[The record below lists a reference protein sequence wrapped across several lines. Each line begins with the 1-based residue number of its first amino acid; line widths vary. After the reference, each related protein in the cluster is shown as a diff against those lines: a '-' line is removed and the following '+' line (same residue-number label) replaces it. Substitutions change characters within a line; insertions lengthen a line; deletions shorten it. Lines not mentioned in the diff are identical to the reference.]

1 MHTQNHR
8 LKTRKLLFTSARN
21 ACIYLL
27 AAASLEA
34 VAADWTSI
42 SKTKQDEV
50 LVDMDSYNESAG
62 IPYISTKTL
71 YVKPQNYR
79 KISPKFSYSESHS
92 TTQFNC
98 SAHTYKINSAQFY
111 SANKKL
117 VGSDKGDIS
126 FKPIIAGTKDAELA
140 SLVCQVHKMVGGN

>member
-1 MHTQNHR
+1 M
-8 LKTRKLLFTSARN
+8 KLTNSLDITPRR
-21 ACIYLL
+21 ACVHAIGIFLCCT
-27 AAASLEA
+27 AFCAS
-34 VAADWTSI
+34 AADWTSI

-71 YVKPQNYR
+71 YAKPQNYHQN
-79 KISPKFSYSESHS
+79 SLKFSYSESHS

-98 SAHTYKINSAQFY
+98 SAHTYKINSTQFY

-117 VGSDKGDIS
+117 VGSEKGDMS
-126 FKPIIAGTKDAELA
+126 FKPVTAGSKNAALSE
-140 SLVCQVHKMVGGN
+140 LVCQVHKMVGGN

>member
-1 MHTQNHR
+1 MKPSN
-8 LKTRKLLFTSARN
+8 LLYTPTSRP
-21 ACIYLL
+21 CML
-27 AAASLEA
+27 AVGIVLCCTIFEAA
-34 VAADWTSI
+34 AADWTSI

-79 KISPKFSYSESHS
+79 QNSLKFSYSESHS

-98 SAHTYKINSAQFY
+98 SAHTYKINSTQFY

-117 VGSDKGDIS
+117 VGSEKGDIS
-126 FKPIIAGTKDAELA
+126 FKAIAAGSKNSELA
-140 SLVCQVHKMVGGN
+140 SLVCQVHKMVGSH

>member
-1 MHTQNHR
+1 MKPRNLLYIPSRRACMHALGIVLCCTA
-8 LKTRKLLFTSARN
+8 FE
-21 ACIYLL
+21 
-27 AAASLEA
+27 AA
-34 VAADWTSI
+34 AADWTSI

-79 KISPKFSYSESHS
+79 KNALKFSYSESHS
-92 TTQFNC
+92 NTQFNC
-98 SAHTYKINSAQFY
+98 RAHTYKINATQFY

-117 VGSDKGDIS
+117 VGSEKGDIS
-126 FKPIIAGTKDAELA
+126 FKPVTAGSKDAALA
-140 SLVCQVHKMVGGN
+140 SLVCQVHQMVGGN

>member
-1 MHTQNHR
+1 MKLTNSLYITPRRACMH
-8 LKTRKLLFTSARN
+8 
-21 ACIYLL
+21 
-27 AAASLEA
+27 A
-34 VAADWTSI
+34 VAIVLCCSISEVIAADWTSI
-42 SKTKQDEV
+42 SKTKQDEL

-79 KISPKFSYSESHS
+79 NKVSKFSYSESHS

-98 SAHTYKINSAQFY
+98 SAHTYKINSTQFY

-117 VGSDKGDIS
+117 VGSEKGDIS
-126 FKPIIAGTKDAELA
+126 FKPIIAGSKDAALE
-140 SLVCQVHKMVGGN
+140 SLVCQVHKMVGDN